1 MVLLLEIGKIP
12 AMAAA
17 EEVVVVDHLVVILV
31 IEDMIRIM
39 VLILDLVVDQDMMIQ
54 DLIFNV
60 NGDNLEMD
68 MQPFP
73 I

>member
-1 MVLLLEIGKIP
+1 MVTLLEIGKIP

-17 EEVVVVDHLVVILV
+17 EEEEAGDPLVVIRV

>member
-1 MVLLLEIGKIP
+1 MVTLLEIGKIP

-17 EEVVVVDHLVVILV
+17 EEEVAVDHLVVILV

-54 DLIFNV
+54 ELIFNV
-60 NGDNLEMD
+60 SGDNLEMD
-68 MQPFP
+68 MRPFP